1 MKSLIKFIL
10 ASITLFICLTS
21 VVGATESTVSTKE
34 VIDPLNSPQ
43 WGVMHKQFLNGETVV
58 FDDKVK
64 VYAPEFAEDSMNV
77 PISFDAGDLT
87 DIKEVVV
94 IADLNPIP
102 LVLKYFP
109 DKLSPYLAFRIKL
122 QQGSPVRAAVKTS
135 DNIWHVG
142 GTWVDAA
149 GGGCTLPSI
158 GTSSG
163 DWSSTLGEV
172 SANIWKRKNSSN
184 RFRIRVMHPM
194 DTGLAPGIPKF
205 HIENMTLSDKSGNKL
220 AHLEVY
226 EPISENPMLSLGIDK
241 HEYLKING
249 RDNNGNI
256 VNAEVSAR
264 LVINEG

>member
-1 MKSLIKFIL
+1 MNNLIK
-10 ASITLFICLTS
+10 TLFIS
-21 VVGATESTVSTKE
+21 IIFGVSFISTVNAAENTVKKE
-34 VIDPLNSPQ
+34 AAVDPLNSPQ
-43 WGVMHKQFLNGETVV
+43 WGVMHKLFLNSETVV

-77 PISFDAGDLT
+77 PVSFDAGELK

-102 LVLKYFP
+102 LVLRYFP
-109 DKLSPYLAFRIKL
+109 DQLSPYLAFRIKL

-163 DWSSTLGEV
+163 DWSSTLGQV

-205 HIENMTLSDKSGNKL
+205 HIEKMTLSDKEGNKL
-220 AHLEVY
+220 ARLEVY
-226 EPISENPMLSLGIDK
+226 EPISENPMLSLGVDD
-241 HEYLKING
+241 HEFLKVNG

-256 VNAEVSAR
+256 VNAEVN
-264 LVINEG
+264 LKDVKK

>member
-1 MKSLIKFIL
+1 MNSLMKTLFLSITIIISLISV
-10 ASITLFICLTS
+10 ASAAENT
-21 VVGATESTVSTKE
+21 ANKE
-34 VIDPLNSPQ
+34 AVDPLNSPQ
-43 WGVMHKQFLNGETVV
+43 WGVMHKEFLNSETVV
-58 FDDKVK
+58 FDDRVK

-77 PISFDAGDLT
+77 PVSFDAGDLKG
-87 DIKEVVV
+87 IKEVVV

-102 LVLKYFP
+102 LVLRYFP
-109 DKLSPYLAFRIKL
+109 DELSPYLAFRIKL

-163 DWSSTLGEV
+163 DWSSTLGQV

-184 RFRIRVMHPM
+184 RFRIRIMHPM

-205 HIENMTLSDKSGNKL
+205 HIEKMTLSNKEGKKL
-220 AHLEVY
+220 ARLEVY
-226 EPISENPMLSLGIDK
+226 EPISENPMLSLGVDDY
-241 HEYLKING
+241 EFLKIDG

-256 VNAEVSAR
+256 VSAEVVTKVAKK
-264 LVINEG
+264 

>member
-1 MKSLIKFIL
+1 MKVVALVFTIVFSLM
-10 ASITLFICLTS
+10 AQ
-21 VVGATESTVSTKE
+21 ANAADKE
-34 VIDPLNSPQ
+34 MVDPLNSPQ
-43 WGVMHKQFLNGETVV
+43 WGVMHKRFLNSEPVV

-77 PISFDAGDLT
+77 PISFEAIELK

-94 IADLNPIP
+94 MADLNPIP
-102 LVLKYFP
+102 LVLRYFP
-109 DKLSPYLAFRIKL
+109 NELTPYLAFRIKL

-163 DWSSTLGEV
+163 DWSSTLGKV
-172 SANIWKRKNSSN
+172 SANIWPRKNSSN
-184 RFRIRVMHPM
+184 RLRIRVMHPM

-205 HIENMTLSDKSGNKL
+205 HIEKMTLSDKEGNKL
-220 AHLEVY
+220 ARLEVY
-226 EPISENPMLSLGIDK
+226 EPISENPMLSLGVDK

-256 VNAEVSAR
+256 VDAEVVTR
-264 LVINEG
+264 